1 MPGNPDGI
9 HSLLFLDQARFWH
22 VFHSATMRYLFDCT
36 NIFWNP
42 GVNSGIQR
50 VVRNIIANLPDTTD
64 ESGNEYVPFVMT
76 ASAFYRVDNLTG
88 CREERKR
95 LVDLYSS
102 LYRLRTCLWS
112 HCENSQTQFGYFRRS
127 ASRLA
132 CLTLAC
138 AMRLLAAAG
147 CSPLAK
153 STSPLVIEPN
163 DHLVLLDSTWHD
175 QYFGQVENLKARGLK
190 VTAVIYDLIP
200 LTRPEFVQKRL
211 RDIYKKWFAW
221 VVQHADGFACISR
234 VVRDEVRV
242 MVADQAGLERSESCS
257 YSYFHL
263 GSELDLRQGH
273 GDPQSELVDI
283 FTSPTPVF
291 LNVGTLE
298 PRKNHTYLL
307 DAFDMLW
314 RAGSKASLC
323 LVGGIG
329 WKCET
334 LIARIRNH
342 PQNGSSLF
350 WFGKLGD
357 DGLDYAYRHASSLV
371 ISSHAEGFGLPIVEA
386 LQRGLPV
393 MASDIPVF
401 REIGGEFVAYFDLKD
416 PSSLME
422 LVLSYER
429 TGKFAAG
436 VRSPTDWSWMDWKDS
451 AKQLI
456 DGVTSGKR

>member
-1 MPGNPDGI
+1 VVLAGSNLYRVLR
-9 HSLLFLDQARFWH
+9 LLPNHA
-22 VFHSATMRYLFDCT
+22 
-36 NIFWNP
+36 
-42 GVNSGIQR
+42 
-50 VVRNIIANLPDTTD
+50 
-64 ESGNEYVPFVMT
+64 ESGRLSKLYST
-76 ASAFYRVDNLTG
+76 LDRLSARLWTCSENSRGLFGFLV
-88 CREERKR
+88 R
-95 LVDLYSS
+95 LVF
-102 LYRLRTCLWS
+102 RLL
-112 HCENSQTQFGYFRRS
+112 
-127 ASRLA
+127 RLPVA
-132 CLTLAC
+132 FL
-138 AMRLLAAAG
+138 MRLLRMAG

-153 STSPLVIEPN
+153 RAAPLAVESG
-163 DHLVLLDSTWHD
+163 DHLVLLDSTW
-175 QYFGQVENLKARGLK
+175 QERYFDQVEGLKAKGLK
-190 VTAVIYDLIP
+190 VTAVIYDVIP
-200 LTRPEFVQKRL
+200 LTRPEFFQDRL

-221 VVQHADGFACISR
+221 VAQHADGFACISR
-234 VVRDEVRV
+234 VVRDEVRAV
-242 MVADQAGLERSESCS
+242 VADQAGRERSESCS

-263 GSELDLRQGH
+263 GSELDLRQGD
-273 GDPQSELVDI
+273 GDPRSELVDI

-298 PRKNHTYLL
+298 PRKNHAYLL

-314 RAGSKASLC
+314 RAGSKARLC

-401 REIGGEFVAYFDLKD
+401 REIGGEFVAYFDLRD

-429 TGKFAAG
+429 TGKFSAG
-436 VRSPTDWSWMDWKDS
+436 VRSPTDWRWMDWKDS

>member
-1 MPGNPDGI
+1 MPR
-9 HSLLFLDQARFWH
+9 L
-22 VFHSATMRYLFDCT
+22 LFDCT
-36 NIFWNP
+36 NVFWNP

-50 VVRNIIANLPDTTD
+50 VVRNVVANLPS
-64 ESGNEYVPFVMT
+64 EVLGYECVPVVL
-76 ASAFYRVDNLTG
+76 AGAKLYRVLKLLPKR
-88 CREERKR
+88 REVGQLSK
-95 LVDLYSS
+95 LYS
-102 LYRLRTCLWS
+102 RLDRLSAILWI
-112 HCENSQTQFGYFRRS
+112 CFENPRGLFGFAARFFCRV
-127 ASRLA
+127 ARLPVA
-132 CLTLAC
+132 CVLRFLR
-138 AMRLLAAAG
+138 MAG
-147 CSPLAK
+147 CSPLTQRAV
-153 STSPLVIEPN
+153 PLVAESG
-163 DHLVLLDSTWHD
+163 DHLVLLDSTWQERYFD
-175 QYFGQVENLKARGLK
+175 QLEGLKAKGLK
-190 VTAVIYDLIP
+190 VTAVIYDVIP
-200 LTRPEFVQKRL
+200 LTRPEFFQDRL
-211 RDIYKKWFAW
+211 RDTYKKWFAW
-221 VVQHADGFACISR
+221 VAQHADGFACISR
-234 VVRDEVRV
+234 AVCDEVRAV
-242 MVADQAGLERSESCS
+242 VADQAGRERSESCS

-263 GSELDLRQGH
+263 GSELDLRQGD
-273 GDPQSELVDI
+273 GNPQSELADI
-283 FTSPTPVF
+283 FTPPTPIF
-291 LNVGTLE
+291 LSVGTLE
-298 PRKNHTYLL
+298 PRKNHAYLL

-314 RAGSKASLC
+314 RAGSKAKLC

-357 DGLDYAYRHASSLV
+357 DGLDYAYRHASSLI

-422 LVLSYER
+422 LVLSYEC
-429 TGKFAAG
+429 TGSFSTG
-436 VRSPTDWSWMDWKDS
+436 VRSPTDWRWMDWKDS

>member
-1 MPGNPDGI
+1 M
-9 HSLLFLDQARFWH
+9 SKL
-22 VFHSATMRYLFDCT
+22 LFDCT
-36 NIFWNP
+36 NVFWNP
-42 GVNSGIQR
+42 SVNSGIQR
-50 VVRNIIANLPDTTD
+50 VVRNIVANLPEDNERHEYIPVVLAGSKLYRVLRLLPNHA
-64 ESGNEYVPFVMT
+64 ESG
-76 ASAFYRVDNLTG
+76 
-88 CREERKR
+88 R
-95 LVDLYSS
+95 LSKLYSV
-102 LYRLRTCLWS
+102 LDRLSAALWS
-112 HCENSQTQFGYFRRS
+112 CAENSRWLSGCLMRATCRLIRLPVALLMRILRMAGYS
-127 ASRLA
+127 P
-132 CLTLAC
+132 LTKRA
-138 AMRLLAAAG
+138 
-147 CSPLAK
+147 SPLA
-153 STSPLVIEPN
+153 VEPG
-163 DHLVLLDSTWHD
+163 DHLVLLDSTW
-175 QYFGQVENLKARGLK
+175 QERYFDQVEGLKAKGLK
-190 VTAVIYDLIP
+190 VTAVIYDVIP
-200 LTRPEFVQKRL
+200 LTRPEFFQDRL
-211 RDIYKKWFAW
+211 RDIYKKWFAR
-221 VVQHADGFACISR
+221 VAQYADGFACISR
-234 VVRDEVRV
+234 AVRDEVRSV
-242 MVADQAGLERSESCS
+242 VADQAGRERSESCS

-263 GSELDLRQGH
+263 GSELDLRQGD
-273 GDPQSELVDI
+273 GDPQGELVDI

-298 PRKNHTYLL
+298 PRKNHAYLL

-314 RAGSKASLC
+314 RVGSKARLC

-357 DGLDYAYRHASSLV
+357 AGLDYAYRHASSLV

>member
-1 MPGNPDGI
+1 MPR
-9 HSLLFLDQARFWH
+9 L
-22 VFHSATMRYLFDCT
+22 LFDCT
-36 NIFWNP
+36 NVFWNP

-50 VVRNIIANLPDTTD
+50 VVRNIVANLPQETLGYECVPVVLADTRLYRVLRLIPKPREVGRLNRLYSRLD
-64 ESGNEYVPFVMT
+64 RLSAILWNCFENPHGVFRVAAWLVCRLARLPVAALLRLLRIAGFSPLSQRASPFV
-76 ASAFYRVDNLTG
+76 A
-88 CREERKR
+88 
-95 LVDLYSS
+95 
-102 LYRLRTCLWS
+102 
-112 HCENSQTQFGYFRRS
+112 
-127 ASRLA
+127 
-132 CLTLAC
+132 
-138 AMRLLAAAG
+138 
-147 CSPLAK
+147 
-153 STSPLVIEPN
+153 EPD
-163 DHLVLLDSTWHD
+163 DHLVLLDSTWHERYFD
-175 QYFGQVENLKARGLK
+175 QIESLKAKGLT
-190 VTAVIYDLIP
+190 VTAVIYDIIP
-200 LTRPEFVQKRL
+200 LTHPEYFQTRL
-211 RDIYKKWFAW
+211 CDIYTKWFNW
-221 VVQHADGFACISR
+221 VVEHADGFACISR
-234 VVRDEVRV
+234 AVRDEVRTV
-242 MVADQAGLERSESCS
+242 VADQAGRERSESCS

-283 FTSPTPVF
+283 FTSPMPVF

-298 PRKNHTYLL
+298 PRKNHAYLL

-314 RAGSKASLC
+314 RAGSKARLC

-342 PQNGSSLF
+342 PQTGNSLF

-401 REIGGEFVAYFDLKD
+401 REIGGEFVAYFDVKD

-429 TGKFAAG
+429 TGKFSAG
-436 VRSPTDWSWMDWKDS
+436 VRSPTEWRWMDWKDS
-451 AKQLI
+451 AKQLT